1 MFLSLHRSMFVCGP
15 KASAVCRAFQG
26 RLPGCPGSLILLV
39 SQEKLSFFRGGNAVP
54 GALAQS
60 LTRLGSDTG
69 WAHSSEKPPS
79 PEYERQVLQG
89 LRCDFTH
96 FLRSILS
103 PPNVVLE
110 RRVRQI
116 CPHLRPLRVVGFLS
130 FMYRGTES
138 RRHPLSCC
146 QVARL
151 RGRMTRCMVR
161 QRIHVH
167 GTILEVFVPTV
178 PLCMAVTCL
187 VSVLSEEYRNLDSA
201 RVDIMIGSVFCLS
214 GSTKKMD

>member
-1 MFLSLHRSMFVCGP
+1 M
-15 KASAVCRAFQG
+15 CRAFQG
-26 RLPGCPGSLILLV
+26 RLLGCPGSLILLV

-96 FLRSILS
+96 FFRSILS

-110 RRVRQI
+110 KRVRQI
-116 CPHLRPLRVVGFLS
+116 CPHLWPLRVVGFQS
-130 FMYRGTES
+130 FMHREQASPFVVLPGGTS
-138 RRHPLSCC
+138 TWANDQMHGSTADTCAWDNLGSIRSNGPL
-146 QVARL
+146 V
-151 RGRMTRCMVR
+151 
-161 QRIHVH
+161 
-167 GTILEVFVPTV
+167 
-178 PLCMAVTCL
+178 
-187 VSVLSEEYRNLDSA
+187 Y
-201 RVDIMIGSVFCLS
+201 GSHLS
-214 GSTKKMD
+214 GVCAVRGVQKFGFCKS